1 MQSTLNLAK
10 QNKISK
16 SFTKLI
22 NNKKNQFVKKLSLIR
37 IIVFM
42 QKEDFI
48 DLILNKK
55 TIDKEIFQLSL
66 KIEDYP
72 FAREI
77 KKKLKIITTF
87 ISLLNLVIQ

>member
-1 MQSTLNLAK
+1 
-10 QNKISK
+10 
-16 SFTKLI
+16 
-22 NNKKNQFVKKLSLIR
+22 
-37 IIVFM
+37 M

-55 TIDKEIFQLSL
+55 TFDKEIFQLSL

-77 KKKLKIITTF
+77 KK
-87 ISLLNLVIQ
+87 N